1 MIKESMWSLKVSLLS
16 LLLGFVMISSS
27 SVYSVDAAFFESSS
41 SSKSTTGST
50 TSTTGNSTKKS
61 GNGTGGAFFIKQ
73 GNKYTVTS
81 RAALDLH
88 ETLPV
93 ATYTVGVN
101 PITGEYYLQTIDP
114 FDICDDEDDDK
125 KVDQFGSTT
134 CTKIYG
140 DTKKLANR
148 ILRTYLDRGD
158 TKSTGVLLAG
168 EKGSGKTFLAKY
180 ISTVASK
187 KHNIPT
193 VVINQPLHG
202 ERFNAFIQSIQQPV
216 IFLFDEFEKI

>member
-1 MIKESMWSLKVSLLS
+1 MWSSLKVSLLLLS
-16 LLLGFVMISSS
+16 LGLVLASSS
-27 SVYSVDAAFFESSS
+27 FHSVDAAFFESSS
-41 SSKSTTGST
+41 SSKASNGGT
-50 TSTTGNSTKKS
+50 TSTNNSTKKS
-61 GNGTGGAFFIKQ
+61 GTGGGAFFIKQ

-93 ATYTVGVN
+93 ATYTVGMN

-114 FDICDDEDDDK
+114 FDICDEDDDK
-125 KVDQFGSTT
+125 EVEHDSSTT